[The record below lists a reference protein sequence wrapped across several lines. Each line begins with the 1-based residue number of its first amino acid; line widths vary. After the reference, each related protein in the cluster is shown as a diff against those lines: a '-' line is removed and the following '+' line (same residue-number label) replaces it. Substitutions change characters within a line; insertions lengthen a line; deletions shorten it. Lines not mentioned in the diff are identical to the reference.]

1 MKPIRILAV
10 LALITGVAACAT
22 PETVSRSVVL
32 DNVSAPTINAAS
44 AAPTLNVTELVVEVP
59 RALRVS
65 EANLFYPGGDIVWRE
80 DPPGDRHEQVKA
92 IFEAGMEKG
101 LAGLPQGD
109 MPVRMHVEVTRF
121 HALSEKARY
130 TVGGVHAVQF
140 LLTLQDPET
149 GRALSEP
156 RLIKADFR
164 AYGGRTALEAEARGE
179 TQKFRITRRL
189 ASVIQH
195 EMLAPGST
203 STAGLGLVGA
213 LNQL

>member
-1 MKPIRILAV
+1 MKSIRILAA
-10 LALITGVAACAT
+10 LALMTGVAACAT
-22 PETVSRSVVL
+22 PETVSRSVMI
-32 DNVSAPTINAAS
+32 DNVTAPTLGTET
-44 AAPTLNVTELVVEVP
+44 AAPTLNVTGLVVEVP

-80 DPPGDRHEQVKA
+80 DPAGDRHEQVKA
-92 IFEAGMEKG
+92 IFEAGMEQG
-101 LAGLPQGD
+101 LAGLPQGEI
-109 MPVRMHVEVTRF
+109 PVRLHVEVTRF

-140 LLTLQDPET
+140 LLTLQDPQT
-149 GRALSEP
+149 GRALTEP
-156 RLIKADFR
+156 RLVKADFR
-164 AYGGRTALEAEARGE
+164 AYGGRTAMEAEARGE
-179 TQKFRITRRL
+179 TQKFRITQRL

-195 EMLAPGST
+195 ELLAPGST

>member
-92 IFEAGMEKG
+92 IFEVGMEKG